1 MIQYNGII
9 EMGGIDV
16 MLEKIDQQW
25 LKSFHCVYE
34 NNSFK
39 RAADFLC
46 LPTSNVSRH
55 IALLEEQLD
64 VRLFDRTTRRIAST
78 EAGDHLYLRTQ
89 PLLDKLNDALEE
101 VTQHSREVMG
111 QLNVLMPDSPELAQA
126 VVSFCAEHPSISL
139 CCDTSISPKEDFVD
153 GFDIILSFH
162 RGKLEDNNWIAKE
175 IKRWPSV
182 VVASPKLLQ
191 TTSKPFQITDLKHVP
206 CINSFTAL
214 NGTPW
219 VFKNSTGEL
228 TTQRVKSAFKV
239 NSGQIAKAGALA
251 GLGFAIL
258 PVELCR
264 DEIRTGALEIIELEY
279 QPEDLVLYAF
289 YASRKHIAKK
299 VPVFIEHL
307 LHQANLDAQK

>member
-1 MIQYNGII
+1 MS
-9 EMGGIDV
+9 

-39 RAADFLC
+39 RAAEFLC

-64 VRLFDRTTRRIAST
+64 ARLFDRTTRRIAPT
-78 EAGDHLYLRTQ
+78 EAGERLYLRTQ
-89 PLLDKLNDALEE
+89 PLLDKLNDALTE
-101 VTQHSREVMG
+101 VTQHSRQVMG
-111 QLNVLMPDSPELAQA
+111 QLNILMPDSPELAQA
-126 VVSFCAEHPSISL
+126 VVSFCTQHPSISL
-139 CCDTSISPKEDFVD
+139 CCDTSISPKEDLLD
-153 GFDIILSFH
+153 GFDVILSFH
-162 RGKLEDNNWIAKE
+162 RGKLEDSNWIAKE
-175 IKRWPSV
+175 IKRWSSV
-182 VVASPKLLQ
+182 VVVSPKLLE
-191 TTSKPFQITDLKHVP
+191 TTSKPFQVTDLKHVP

-219 VFKNSTGEL
+219 VFKNKAGEL
-228 TTQRVKSAFKV
+228 VTQRVQSAFKV
-239 NSGQIAKAGALA
+239 NSGQLAKTGALA

-258 PVELCR
+258 PTEFCR
-264 DEIRTGALEIIELEY
+264 DEIETGKLEVIELEY

-299 VPVFIEHL
+299 VPALIEHL
-307 LHQANLDAQK
+307 QHQAN

>member
-1 MIQYNGII
+1 
-9 EMGGIDV
+9 MGLMG
-16 MLEKIDQQW
+16 MLEKVDQQW

-39 RAADFLC
+39 RAAEFLC

-219 VFKNSTGEL
+219 VFKNGTGEL

-264 DEIRTGALEIIELEY
+264 DEIKTGALEIIELEY

-299 VPVFIEHL
+299 VPAFIEHL
-307 LHQANLDAQK
+307 LHQANLDGQK

>member
-1 MIQYNGII
+1 MRL
-9 EMGGIDV
+9 MG

-34 NNSFK
+34 NTSFK
-39 RAADFLC
+39 RAAEFLC

-64 VRLFDRTTRRIAST
+64 ARLFDRTTRRIAPT
-78 EAGDHLYLRTQ
+78 EAGEHLYLRTQ
-89 PLLDKLNDALEE
+89 PLLDKLNEALTE
-101 VTQHSREVMG
+101 VTQHSRHVVG
-111 QLNVLMPDSPELAQA
+111 QLNILMPDSQELAQA
-126 VVSFCAEHPSISL
+126 VVSFCTKYPSISL
-139 CCDTSISPKEDFVD
+139 CCDTSISPKEDLLD

-175 IKRWPSV
+175 IKRWSSV
-182 VVASPKLLQ
+182 VVASPKLLR
-191 TTSKPFQITDLKHVP
+191 TSSKPFKITDLKHVP

-219 VFKNSTGEL
+219 VFKNGTGEVI
-228 TTQRVKSAFKV
+228 TQRVKSAFKV
-239 NSGQIAKAGALA
+239 NSGQLAKAGALA

-258 PVELCR
+258 PKELCR
-264 DEIRTGALEIIELEY
+264 HEIETGELEIIELEY

-299 VPVFIEHL
+299 VPAFIAHL
-307 LHQANLDAQK
+307 QEQGK

>member
-1 MIQYNGII
+1 
-9 EMGGIDV
+9 MG

-39 RAADFLC
+39 RAAEFLC

-78 EAGDHLYLRTQ
+78 KAGDHLYLRTQ

-126 VVSFCAEHPSISL
+126 VVSFCALHPSISL

-153 GFDIILSFH
+153 GFDVILSFH

-175 IKRWPSV
+175 IKRWPSA

-219 VFKNSTGEL
+219 IFKNATGEL
-228 TTQRVKSAFKV
+228 LTQRVQSAFKV

-264 DEIRTGALEIIELEY
+264 YEIKTGALEIIELEY

-299 VPVFIEHL
+299 VPAFIEHL
-307 LHQANLDAQK
+307 QEQGK

>member
-1 MIQYNGII
+1 
-9 EMGGIDV
+9 

-39 RAADFLC
+39 KAAEFLC

-78 EAGDHLYLRTQ
+78 EAGEHLYLRTQ

-126 VVSFCAEHPSISL
+126 VVSFCTQNPSISL
-139 CCDTSISPKEDFVD
+139 CCDTNISPKEDFVD
-153 GFDIILSFH
+153 GFDVILSFH
-162 RGKLEDNNWIAKE
+162 RGKLEDHNWITKE
-175 IKRWPSV
+175 IKRWPSAV
-182 VVASPKLLQ
+182 VVAPKLLK
-191 TTSKPFQITDLKHVP
+191 TSLRPFKITDLKHVP

-219 VFKNSTGEL
+219 VFKSLTGEL
-228 TTQRVKSAFKV
+228 ITQRVQSAFKV
-239 NSGQIAKAGALA
+239 NSGQLAKAGALA

-258 PVELCR
+258 PAEFCR
-264 DEIRTGALEIIELEY
+264 EEIDAGYLEVMELEY
-279 QPEDLVLYAF
+279 KPEDLVLYAF

-299 VPVFIEHL
+299 VPIFIEHL
-307 LHQANLDAQK
+307 QRQANLDLHTY

>member
-1 MIQYNGII
+1 
-9 EMGGIDV
+9 MGLLEWVGLMG

-39 RAADFLC
+39 RAAEFLC

-64 VRLFDRTTRRIAST
+64 ARLFDRTTRRISST

-101 VTQHSREVMG
+101 VTQHSREVIG
-111 QLNVLMPDSPELAQA
+111 QLNVLMPDSPDLAEA
-126 VVSFCAEHPSISL
+126 VVSFCTQYPFISL
-139 CCDTSISPKEDFVD
+139 CCDTSISPKEDPLD
-153 GFDIILSFH
+153 GFDVILSFH

-182 VVASPKLLQ
+182 VVASPKLLH
-191 TTSKPFQITDLKHVP
+191 TSSKPFKITDLKHVP
-206 CINSFTAL
+206 CISSFTAL

-219 VFKNSTGEL
+219 VFKNETGQVI
-228 TTQRVKSAFKV
+228 TQRVKSTFKV
-239 NSGQIAKAGALA
+239 NSGQLAKAGALA

-258 PVELCR
+258 PAEFCR
-264 DEIRTGALEIIELEY
+264 DEIDTGSLEVIELEY
-279 QPEDLVLYAF
+279 KPEDLVLYAF

-299 VPVFIEHL
+299 VPMFIEHL
-307 LHQANLDAQK
+307 KHQANI

>member
-1 MIQYNGII
+1 MRRLI
-9 EMGGIDV
+9 
-16 MLEKIDQQW
+16 
-25 LKSFHCVYE
+25 

-39 RAADFLC
+39 RAAEFLC

-78 EAGDHLYLRTQ
+78 KAGDHLYLRTQ

-126 VVSFCAEHPSISL
+126 VVSFCALHPSISL

-153 GFDIILSFH
+153 GFDVILSFH

-175 IKRWPSV
+175 IKRWPSA

-219 VFKNSTGEL
+219 IFKNATGEL
-228 TTQRVKSAFKV
+228 ITQRVQSAFKV
-239 NSGQIAKAGALA
+239 NSGQVAKAGALA

-258 PVELCR
+258 PDELCR
-264 DEIRTGALEIIELEY
+264 HELESGELEIIELEY

-299 VPVFIEHL
+299 VPAFIEHL
-307 LHQANLDAQK
+307 QEQGK